1 MSIKAFLHSR
11 GILPSINELSCTI
24 HPARKIMPQTCPSCN
39 RECNEYDICCAA
51 CGSTLQEKRHHSPE
65 GVLLDNRY
73 EILCCMKTGGMG
85 AVYKALDTRIG
96 TVVAIKK
103 MLSSFSSPEE
113 EKYGEMRFREEAAL
127 LSRLH
132 HGGLPKVFDFFLL
145 ADSETGKTAHYIA
158 MTFIEGKDFETVIE
172 ERNRAPYPLTESL
185 TVFKQILHI
194 LDYLHSQSPPIIY
207 RDLNPRNIM
216 KSGDTIF
223 LIDFGIA
230 KVFTPQRQAT
240 VIGTPG
246 YASPEQYKGQA
257 EPRSDI
263 YSLGV
268 FMHYLLT
275 GINPEGR
282 GQALFSFTSL
292 KKANL
297 QVPEYLDNLIMSM
310 VNIVPESRPQS
321 AGQILEMLHA
331 GESRKVPDKHQ
342 PERSLE
348 RQPPEQ
354 SAVSRDRAYSTRGLP
369 DNTLNYSSIHEAIE
383 KNDPDAVREFII
395 NPSELCTRN
404 DRGWLPL
411 HTAAYHGNLQIAEML
426 VSQGADVQARR
437 SEGWTPLHLAALH
450 GHSDIAELF
459 LKYDA
464 SPDLQKDDLSTP
476 LHMGV
481 QGGHREVVELLLA
494 RGADVNAR
502 KDDGRTPLHL
512 AAYYNHNELAELL
525 IVKGGDVSSRDRAGH
540 TPLHIAKT
548 YGHRELA
555 ALLKKHGR
563 SWWKGVIEGK

>member
-1 MSIKAFLHSR
+1 
-11 GILPSINELSCTI
+11 
-24 HPARKIMPQTCPSCN
+24 MPQACPSCN
-39 RECNEYDICCAA
+39 KECSEHDTCCAA
-51 CGSTLQEKRHHSPE
+51 CGTSLQEKRHLSSTAA
-65 GVLLDNRY
+65 LLDNRY
-73 EILCCMKTGGMG
+73 EILCCLKTGGMG
-85 AVYKALDTRIG
+85 AVYKARDTRLG

-145 ADSETGKTAHYIA
+145 PDPETGKTAHYLA

-172 ERNRAPYPLTESL
+172 ENHRAPYPLTESL
-185 TVFKQILHI
+185 TVFKQILNI
-194 LDYLHSQSPPIIY
+194 LDYLHSQSPPVIY

-230 KVFTPQRQAT
+230 KVFSPQRQAT

-257 EPRSDI
+257 EPRSDL

-282 GQALFSFTSL
+282 GQTLFSFTSP
-292 KKANL
+292 KKTNL
-297 QVPEYLDNLIMSM
+297 QVPEYLDRLIMSM
-310 VNIVPESRPQS
+310 VDVVPENRPQS
-321 AGQILEMLHA
+321 AEKILKMLDA
-331 GESRKVPDKHQ
+331 GDRRDDGESRDASNTC
-342 PERSLE
+342 RNGISDE
-348 RQPPEQ
+348 RQHPGQ
-354 SAVSRDRAYSTRGLP
+354 SAISRERATSTRGLH
-369 DNTLNYSSIHEAIE
+369 NTTLNYSSIHEAIE
-383 KNDPDAVREFII
+383 KNDPDAVREFIADI
-395 NPSELCTRN
+395 SELNAKN

-411 HTAAYHGNLQIAEML
+411 HTAAYHGHLQIAEIL

-450 GHSDIAELF
+450 GHSDIAGLF

-464 SPDLQKDDLSTP
+464 NPDVQKDDLSTP
-476 LHMGV
+476 LHMGA

-502 KDDGRTPLHL
+502 KDNGWTPLHVS
-512 AAYYNHNELAELL
+512 AYYNHTEVAELL
-525 IVKGGDVSSRDRAGH
+525 IAHGSDVGSRDRAGH
-540 TPLHIAKT
+540 TPLQIAKT
-548 YGHRELA
+548 YGHKEVA
-555 ALLKKHGR
+555 ALLRKHGR